1 MTEDDKWNSYF
12 YEGTNV
18 LINNLEIKNYDKLKK
33 EEANISAKKLLKLV
47 QSSLDMEID
56 KNRLNYIHWYIF
68 KDIYPFAGKYRY
80 VNLRKVGGTG
90 AFFFI
95 NELKDNA
102 SEDIDK
108 ELNKLFKEIKEMLK
122 GCYNK
127 SLFCDILAILYTQLI
142 FIHPYREGNGRTARE
157 FLREFSIVYSDKL
170 GIGQMELDW
179 SLINREELDE
189 FIDVAHRFPDYI
201 SSIFMNA
208 LVSSDGKRR

>member
-18 LINNLEIKNYDKLKK
+18 LINNLGIKNYDKLKK
-33 EEANISAKKLLKLV
+33 KEATGSANKLLELV
-47 QSSLDMEID
+47 PSSLDMEID

-68 KDIYPFAGKYRY
+68 KDIYPFAGKYRD
-80 VNLRKVGGTG
+80 VNMRKVGGTG
-90 AFFFI
+90 GFFLV
-95 NELKDNA
+95 NELKDDP

-127 SLFCDILAILYTQLI
+127 SLFCDVLARLYTQLI
-142 FIHPYREGNGRTARE
+142 FIHPYREGNGRTIRE
-157 FLREFSIVYSDKL
+157 FVREFSIVYSDKL

-179 SLINREELDE
+179 SLISKEELNRN
-189 FIDVAHRFPDYI
+189 IDVAHNFPDET
-201 SSIFMNA
+201 SLIFKDA
-208 LVSSDGKRR
+208 LVSINGKKR